1 MKVVECLKCN
11 NHFFEQD
18 KFINKCLFCGNKDT
32 QKTIYLEEEGSIY
45 KSIITS
51 RQRSEEMLRPND
63 KARIKGTCI
72 VGSISRI
79 NHVKN
84 LALFDDEE
92 VNKHIYIAI
101 NKLEK
106 LYE

>member
-18 KFINKCLFCGNKDT
+18 KFINECLFCGNKDT

-72 VGSISRI
+72 VGSIARI
-79 NHVKN
+79 NKDICIFH
-84 LALFDDEE
+84 DEE
-92 VNKHIYIAI
+92 IDKFIKMET
-101 NKLEK
+101 NKLEGI
-106 LYE
+106 YE

>member
-18 KFINKCLFCGNKDT
+18 KFINECLFCGNKDT

-72 VGSISRI
+72 VGSIARI
-79 NHVKN
+79 NKDICIFH
-84 LALFDDEE
+84 DEE
-92 VNKHIYIAI
+92 IDKFIKMET